1 MTGMKRAIG
10 LGCMLAFAGCAITP
24 APSSPDG
31 YIGGGAGDLRVLLD
45 DRCPQ
50 AAPPPVMPDRG
61 SPDAGAGPEDYSLPG
76 LALSMISKKFL
87 NQPKQQVNNRIVVV
101 GASDTGISTIESLI
115 NIKNLNFTNLT
126 LLAPGGL
133 ITMNTE
139 NQYDVPFLR
148 R

>member
-1 MTGMKRAIG
+1 MDQQDP
-10 LGCMLAFAGCAITP
+10 LF
-24 APSSPDG
+24 
-31 YIGGGAGDLRVLLD
+31 
-45 DRCPQ
+45 
-50 AAPPPVMPDRG
+50 
-61 SPDAGAGPEDYSLPG
+61 
-76 LALSMISKKFL
+76 ALSMISKKFL